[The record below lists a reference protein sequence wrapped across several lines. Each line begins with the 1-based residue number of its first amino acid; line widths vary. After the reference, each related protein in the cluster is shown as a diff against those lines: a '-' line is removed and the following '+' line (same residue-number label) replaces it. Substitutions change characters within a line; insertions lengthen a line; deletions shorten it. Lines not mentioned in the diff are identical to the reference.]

1 MDRRTVLATVATIV
15 VTSVGG
21 CSTGLPDRARR
32 DTPTPTTDDTR
43 TVRIG
48 PNSPS
53 CPSDSWGQMA
63 VFTDEVS
70 ESVTS
75 EPEGEQLV
83 IDHVDGISADDLRLT
98 EPRPDEIKW
107 KDRRLDIAEQYDSDT
122 WYLFS
127 TGREKSLIAVLVVS
141 TAEPPSKIVQFYIGD
156 C

>member
-1 MDRRTVLATVATIV
+1 
-15 VTSVGG
+15 
-21 CSTGLPDRARR
+21 
-32 DTPTPTTDDTR
+32 
-43 TVRIG
+43 
-48 PNSPS
+48 
-53 CPSDSWGQMA
+53 MA